1 MYKSRVILKLR
12 DVHKRATK
20 SDTSGHCLLIF
31 VCFVASLSLASS
43 QTFSAAS
50 SAIPP
55 IPCFQRLLCC
65 SAAADATMSIG
76 CRTISLFITRLSCS
90 SNWAALI
97 QCNSRNFLGNI
108 DFVQHFCQQFNLYLV
123 FIFK

>member
-43 QTFSAAS
+43 QTF
-50 SAIPP
+50 
-55 IPCFQRLLCC
+55 FCC
-65 SAAADATMSIG
+65 K
-76 CRTISLFITRLSCS
+76 
-90 SNWAALI
+90 
-97 QCNSRNFLGNI
+97 QCNSSNSLLPATALLFCSSRCHNEHRVQNYQPLHHQTQLQQQLGSS
-108 DFVQHFCQQFNLYLV
+108 HPMQQQKLPWQN
-123 FIFK
+123 